1 MDIKQFKL
9 SKEDAINLIISAIEK
24 GNSPEPEVKQ
34 PKYSKVAIHLL
45 SNVAK
50 EELHLTD
57 WEGKILSKSE
67 LDEITLDFTRT
78 RTLSEEK
85 ARIALRFIVDNN
97 PYMNLFNTRV
107 LKKLVEP
114 VEGRAITQK
123 NLISN
128 EQAGG
133 AVPDVNR
140 RPVHNFGINLWLK
153 HSQMQVD
160 IPYQT
165 VIDNLENPGWD
176 DKFFSDVSVALG
188 NDILMLAL
196 LGLGGNYSS
205 SNDFY
210 DLNLGLLKM
219 LQVANGLETN
229 SYGQVKV
236 SGFLAKHLTPHKVDW
251 YALNSSTYNAAALH
265 KTMRVMHER
274 MPAHYRNN
282 PNIVFMMSQVDFDLY
297 QESRSAAAG
306 GDNTIREGV
315 LTSGEAPT
323 FLGRRVVALP
333 YLPGLNE
340 THEGDTTL
348 YGAIILGD
356 PKNFDIAVTTH
367 GYKKSENY
375 NARGT
380 YGPVFEYTWDVY
392 NDFQLMT
399 HDSFVIAFRGAAVET
414 PYFVDADN
422 AKNGSTGLIPETSVG
437 VVASATNKTVVP
449 YCDTRG
455 AVIVKSTTDLS
466 DGGGATYATLAA
478 ALAIGTGTEIVPEGV
493 PITLTEDT
501 YFRAYMRD
509 GSALASG
516 TLMFDKT

>member
-1 MDIKQFKL
+1 MDINQIKL
-9 SKEDAINLIISAIEK
+9 SKEDALNLIVSAIEK
-24 GNSPEPEVKQ
+24 GAQPEQQEER

-50 EELHLTD
+50 TELNLVD
-57 WEGKILSKSE
+57 WDGKPIEKSII
-67 LDEITLDFTRT
+67 DDITLDFTRT

-85 ARIALRFIVDNN
+85 AKIALRFIVDNN
-97 PYMNLFNTRV
+97 PYMKLFNTRV
-107 LKKLVEP
+107 LNQLVEP

-123 NLISN
+123 NLVSN

-133 AVPDVNR
+133 AVSNVPK

-176 DKFFSDVSVALG
+176 NRFFNDVSIALG

-196 LGLGGNYSS
+196 LGLGGNYASG
-205 SNDFY
+205 NDFY

-219 LQVANGLETN
+219 LQVANGAETN
-229 SYGQVKV
+229 SYGQIKV
-236 SGFLAKHLTPHKVDW
+236 SGFLGKHLTPHKVDW
-251 YALNSSTYNAAALH
+251 YGLNSNTYNAAALH

-274 MPAHYRNN
+274 MPSHYRNN
-282 PNIVFMMSQVDFDLY
+282 PNIVFMMSQADFDLY

-340 THEGDTTL
+340 THEGDATL

-356 PKNFDIAVTTH
+356 PKNFDVAVTTH
-367 GYKKSENY
+367 GYKKSESY

-380 YGPVFEYTWDVY
+380 HGPVFEYTWDVY

-422 AKNGSTGLIPETSVG
+422 AKNGSTGLIAETSAG
-437 VVASATNKTVVP
+437 VVASATNKVVVP
-449 YCDTRG
+449 YCDTKG
-455 AVIVKSTTDLS
+455 AVIVKSTTDLGAS
-466 DGGGATYATLAA
+466 GGVTYATLAA
-478 ALAIGTGTEIVPEGV
+478 ALNAGGEAAIVPEGV
-493 PITLTEDT
+493 PITLSADT

-516 TLMFDKT
+516 TLMFNKT